1 MPAGSTAFGKESGG
15 NRWVAP
21 VLVGLVAVGLII
33 GAIFFLSNPDDGQN
47 PQNPQTTGP
56 SIPVGPGT
64 GDEPTSSGSKPSTRK
79 TLPSISVVAP
89 PSN

>member
-1 MPAGSTAFGKESGG
+1 M
-15 NRWVAP
+15 
-21 VLVGLVAVGLII
+21 AVGLIV
-33 GAIFFLSNPDDGQN
+33 GAIFFLSEPDDGQT

-64 GDEPTSSGSKPSTRK
+64 GGEPSSEGKPSTRK
-79 TLPSISVVAP
+79 TLPSISLVAP